1 MLQAHLQLEK
11 INAKYAIMPGDPKR
25 IDVIKTFLDNPKELM
40 YNREFRSVEGSYK
53 GVTVIAVSTG
63 VGGSSASL
71 AVEELHNLGVHT
83 MIRVGSAGA
92 LQENIKLGDLIIGEG
107 AIRDDGV
114 SKTYVDTIYPAVA
127 NHEVLEKIVEVCKEK
142 EYPFHTGIVHS
153 HETFYHDTNQEE
165 EIKWHKLG
173 VLGADFESAGLFT
186 VGRIRKCRCASILNN
201 VVIYGQDSADSVAD
215 YVSGE
220 NLTAIGEKREIEV
233 ALETFYKLE
242 NNI

>member
-40 YNREFRSVEGSYK
+40 YNREFRSVEGTYK
-53 GVTVIAVSTG
+53 GLPIIAVSTG

-92 LQENIKLGDLIIGEG
+92 YQSNIDLGDLIIAEG
-107 AIRDDGV
+107 AIIDDGV
-114 SKTYVDTIYPAVA
+114 SKTYIDTIYPACP
-127 NHEVLEKIVEVCKEK
+127 NSDLLFKIIEVCKDLN
-142 EYPFHTGIVHS
+142 YPCHTGVVHS
-153 HETFYHDTNQEE
+153 HETFYHDDNVKQEE
-165 EIKWHKLG
+165 KWSKLG
-173 VLGADFESAGLFT
+173 VLGADFESAGLFV
-186 VGRIRKCRCASILNN
+186 VGRIRGCRCASILNN
-201 VVIYGQDSADSVAD
+201 VVLYGQDSADSVAE
-215 YVSGE
+215 YVNGE
-220 NLTAIGEKREIEV
+220 SKTSIGERKEIEV
-233 ALETFYKLE
+233 ALEAMYRLE

>member
-25 IDVIKTFLDNPKELM
+25 IDVIKQFLDNPKELM
-40 YNREFRSVEGSYK
+40 YNREFRSIEGTYK
-53 GVTVIAVSTG
+53 GLPIIAVSTG

-92 LQENIKLGDLIIGEG
+92 YQNNIDLGDLIIAEG

-114 SKTYVDTIYPAVA
+114 SKTYIDTIYPACP
-127 NHEVLEKIVEVCKEK
+127 NSDLLFKIIQVCKDLN
-142 EYPFHTGIVHS
+142 YQYHTGIVHS
-153 HETFYHDTNQEE
+153 HETFYHDENAMQEE
-165 EIKWHKLG
+165 KWHKLG
-173 VLGADFESAGLFT
+173 VLGADFESAGLFV
-186 VGRIRKCRCASILNN
+186 VGRIRGCRCASILNN
-201 VVIYGQDSADSVAD
+201 VVLYGQDSADSVAE
-215 YVSGE
+215 YVNGE
-220 NLTAIGEKREIEV
+220 SKTSIGERKEIEV
-233 ALETFYKLE
+233 ALEALYRLE